1 VLIGTIHCGSRGCH
15 TYNNYS
21 GLEVIDVF
29 GRKSGNE
36 VTAFFDPL
44 IEQ

>member
-1 VLIGTIHCGSRGCH
+1 
-15 TYNNYS
+15 
-21 GLEVIDVF
+21 VIDVF

-44 IEQ
+44 IEPLSRCQCRLDKISFK